1 MSAPAN
7 AARGE
12 ISLRIDGVDRRLR
25 LTLGAL
31 AELEG
36 ALAEPSLVA
45 LAERFERGEVSARD
59 LLALLAAGL
68 RGAGEPVGPEELA
81 AAEIEGGAVGAME
94 AGMRLLAAA
103 FRTDGG

>member
-7 AARGE
+7 PARGE
-12 ISLRIDGVDRRLR
+12 ISLTIDGMARRLR
-25 LTLGAL
+25 LTLGTL
-31 AELEG
+31 AELEA

-68 RGAGEPVGPEELA
+68 RGAGEPVTAEDLA

-103 FRTDGG
+103 FRADGP